1 VRGDFL
7 FFWYWLFAGR
17 AALGFDKSGGITF
30 VGCVMARTAS
40 IEFPIP
46 AGIRGF
52 KLPRGVQGRLDS
64 LLDKQDGG
72 TTLSAAE
79 RREAEGLVELAEFLS
94 LLKLRAQ
101 VPPGEGA

>member
-1 VRGDFL
+1 
-7 FFWYWLFAGR
+7 
-17 AALGFDKSGGITF
+17 
-30 VGCVMARTAS
+30 MAHTAT

-52 KLPRGVQGRLDS
+52 KLPRGVQGRLET

-72 TTLSAAE
+72 KPLTAAE

-94 LLKLRAQ
+94 LLKLRASVSRPQ
-101 VPPGEGA
+101 G